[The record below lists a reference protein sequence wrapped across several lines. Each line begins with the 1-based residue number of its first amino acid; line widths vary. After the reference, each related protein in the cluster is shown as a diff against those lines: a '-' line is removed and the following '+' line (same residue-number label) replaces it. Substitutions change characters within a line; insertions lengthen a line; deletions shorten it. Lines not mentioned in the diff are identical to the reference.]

1 MKNQKEL
8 ERIFK
13 GCANIHRLNILLVL
27 ERRPKLSGLDIADT
41 LRGDFRTIS
50 EHLRKLALAGLITKR
65 RNGLALEHL
74 LTDTG
79 ARVLGFCRN
88 LE

>member
-1 MKNQKEL
+1 MKNLKEL
-8 ERIFK
+8 ERVFK
-13 GCANIHRLNILLVL
+13 GCANVHRISILLVL
-27 ERRPKLSGLDIADT
+27 ERRPKLSGLDIADA

-50 EHLRKLALAGLITKR
+50 EHLRKLALAGLIAKR
-65 RNGLALEHL
+65 RNGLALEHT

-79 ARVLGFCRN
+79 TRVLGFCRN